1 MATGLIILF
10 GFIVFCFYMARKT
23 HKRQKEQKGK
33 LTPSEEKQN
42 LADFPIVQFN
52 FDMSESPAPKKATG
66 ALRKVPDGWVINSGM
81 PFELTILDCTQE
93 LAQRIKDLC
102 EEGYYKAEKEMLVL
116 FATYNIKVKEIEEYK
131 QKYHKTFF
139 DRYEQLKRE
148 SVEYQNADPQDRAD
162 MDEEFFQQAQ
172 DCLYEL
178 ASYDAYKLFCSYDMT
193 IDDEFLQEYGFDVLN
208 AYFSYANKV
217 GKVAVIGKDNYCR
230 AAFEKMAETGLAL
243 RGKDIPLE
251 ELLASQTLKTLN
263 AIADNP
269 DKEFKRKNQA
279 IEFIIANPEKKERLG
294 EYISYRELFK
304 LLPLPEKYANLDLDQ
319 VRMMWDCHR
328 EEARILLL
336 TYSHAQYSAT
346 DLKQARDYHGND
358 PYVFRV
364 SASNEQC
371 KCAKDMEKQK
381 FPKDKPPKVPCHVG
395 CNCSLRT
402 TQN

>member
-1 MATGLIILF
+1 MATGLVILL
-10 GFIVFCFYMARKT
+10 GFIVFCFYMAHKT
-23 HKRQKEQKGK
+23 HKRQQKQKGK
-33 LTPSEEKQN
+33 PTQIAESPN
-42 LADFPIVQFN
+42 LSDIQKMKFN
-52 FDMSESPAPKKATG
+52 FDISEHDTQKKPTG
-66 ALRKVPDGWVINSGM
+66 GLRKVPYGWVINAGM
-81 PFELTILDCTQE
+81 PFELTILDCSQE

-116 FATYNIKVKEIEEYK
+116 FAIHNIKVKEIEEYK

-172 DCLYEL
+172 DSLYEL

-193 IDDEFLQEYGFDVLN
+193 IDDDFLQEYGFDVLN

-269 DKEFKRKNQA
+269 QKEFKRKNQA
-279 IEFIIANPEKKERLG
+279 IEYIIANPEKKGRLG
-294 EYISYRELFK
+294 EYISFRELFK
-304 LLPLPEKYANLDLDQ
+304 LLPLPEKYANMDLGQ

-328 EEARILLL
+328 EEVRILLL
-336 TYSHAQYSAT
+336 TYSYAQYAAQ
-346 DLKQARDYHGND
+346 DLHQAKEYHGSD
-358 PYVFRV
+358 SYGFRV
-364 SASNEQC
+364 SVSNEQC
-371 KCAKDMEKQK
+371 KCAKDLEKQQ
-381 FPKDKPPKVPCHVG
+381 FSQNKPPKVPCHIG

-402 TQN
+402 TEN

>member
-1 MATGLIILF
+1 MTGLIITL
-10 GFIVFCFYMARKT
+10 GFIIFCFYMARKT
-23 HKRQKEQKGK
+23 YKRQKEQKGK
-33 LTPSEEKQN
+33 LTIPDENPN
-42 LADFPIVQFN
+42 LSDYKKVQFN
-52 FDMSESPAPKKATG
+52 FDMSEQTAHPKATG
-66 ALRKVPDGWVINSGM
+66 ELQKVSEGWVINSGM
-81 PFELTILDCTQE
+81 PFELTILDCTKE
-93 LAQRIKDLC
+93 LAQRIKELC
-102 EEGYYKAEKEMLVL
+102 EDGYYKAEKEMLVL
-116 FATYNIKVKEIEEYK
+116 FATHNIKVKEIEEYK

-148 SVEYQNADPQDRAD
+148 SAEYQDADPQDRAD

-172 DCLYEL
+172 DSLYEL

-208 AYFSYANKV
+208 AYFSYANKI

-251 ELLASQTLKTLN
+251 ELLTSQTLKTLN
-263 AIADNP
+263 EIADNP
-269 DKEFKRKNQA
+269 EKEFKRKNQA
-279 IEFIIANPEKKERLG
+279 IEFIIAHPEKQEKLG
-294 EYISYRELFK
+294 EYISFRELFK
-304 LLPLPEKYANLDLDQ
+304 LLPLPEKYANLDLGQ

-336 TYSHAQYSAT
+336 TYSHAQYSAR
-346 DLKQARDYHGND
+346 DLHQAKEYHGNE

-381 FPKDKPPKVPCHVG
+381 FPRNNPPKVPCHVG
-395 CNCSLRT
+395 CNCWLKT

>member
-1 MATGLIILF
+1 MTGLIITL
-10 GFIVFCFYMARKT
+10 GFVIFCFYMARKT
-23 HKRQKEQKGK
+23 YKRQKEQKGK
-33 LTPSEEKQN
+33 LTIPGENPN
-42 LADFPIVQFN
+42 LSDYKKVQFN
-52 FDMSESPAPKKATG
+52 FDMSEQTAPPKATG
-66 ALRKVPDGWVINSGM
+66 ELRKVSEGWVINSGM
-81 PFELTILDCTQE
+81 PFELTILDCTKE
-93 LAQRIKDLC
+93 LAQRIKELC
-102 EEGYYKAEKEMLVL
+102 EDGYYKAEKEMLVL
-116 FATYNIKVKEIEEYK
+116 FATHNIKVKEIEEYK
-131 QKYHKTFF
+131 QKYRKTFF
-139 DRYEQLKRE
+139 DRYEQLRRE
-148 SVEYQNADPQDRAD
+148 STEYQNADPQDRAD

-172 DCLYEL
+172 DSLYEL

-208 AYFSYANKV
+208 AYFSYANKI

-230 AAFEKMAETGLAL
+230 AAFEKMAETGLAF

-251 ELLASQTLKTLN
+251 ELLTSQTLKTLN
-263 AIADNP
+263 EIADNP
-269 DKEFKRKNQA
+269 EKEFKRKYQA
-279 IEFIIANPEKKERLG
+279 IEYIIAHPEKQEKLG
-294 EYISYRELFK
+294 EYISFRELFK

-336 TYSHAQYSAT
+336 TYSHAQYSAR
-346 DLKQARDYHGND
+346 DLHQAKEYHGNE

-381 FPKDKPPKVPCHVG
+381 FPRNNPPKVPCHVG
-395 CNCSLRT
+395 CNCWLKT

>member
-1 MATGLIILF
+1 MSGLIITL
-10 GFIVFCFYMARKT
+10 GFIIFCFYMARKT
-23 HKRQKEQKGK
+23 YKRQKEQKGK
-33 LTPSEEKQN
+33 LTIPDENPN
-42 LADFPIVQFN
+42 LSDYKKVQFN
-52 FDMSESPAPKKATG
+52 FDMSEQPTPPKATG
-66 ALRKVPDGWVINSGM
+66 DLRKVSEGWVINSGM
-81 PFELTILDCTQE
+81 PFELTILDCTKE
-93 LAQRIKDLC
+93 LAQRIKELC
-102 EEGYYKAEKEMLVL
+102 EDGYYKAEKEMLVL
-116 FATYNIKVKEIEEYK
+116 FATHNIKVKEIEEYK

-148 SVEYQNADPQDRAD
+148 SSEYQDADPQDRAD

-172 DCLYEL
+172 DSLYEL

-208 AYFSYANKV
+208 AYFSYANKI

-251 ELLASQTLKTLN
+251 ELLTSQTLKTLN
-263 AIADNP
+263 EIADNP
-269 DKEFKRKNQA
+269 EKEFKRKNQA
-279 IEFIIANPEKKERLG
+279 IEYIIAHHEKQERLG
-294 EYISYRELFK
+294 EYISFRELFK

-336 TYSHAQYSAT
+336 TYSHAQYSAR
-346 DLKQARDYHGND
+346 DLQQAKEYHEGE
-358 PYVFRV
+358 PYVFRISV
-364 SASNEQC
+364 SNEQC

-381 FPKDKPPKVPCHVG
+381 FSKNKPPKVPCHVG
-395 CNCSLRT
+395 CNCWLRT